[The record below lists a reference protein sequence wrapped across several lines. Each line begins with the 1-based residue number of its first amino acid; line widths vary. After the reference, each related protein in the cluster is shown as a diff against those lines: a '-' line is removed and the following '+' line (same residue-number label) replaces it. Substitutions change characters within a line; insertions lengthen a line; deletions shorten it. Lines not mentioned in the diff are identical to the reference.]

1 MSKYKILPLFI
12 SFQGCP
18 QQCVYCNQ
26 NEITGSSGMT
36 PDLAGQEIKK
46 ASQEMTDFQ
55 VAFYGGSF
63 TALDRDLQFAYFNQ
77 VQAYLGKEVNSI
89 RLSTRPDAIDQDH
102 IGDLKSMGLRTIEL
116 GAQSMD
122 PKVLD
127 QSLRGHSDQDV
138 VEAVEVIKSL
148 DLELGIQQMLGLP
161 AENWESFKDSVD
173 KICRLKPDFV
183 RIYPTLVLKETPLAR
198 LYENK
203 SYTPLSLEE
212 ALEWASYA
220 YRRYRKEGIDV
231 IRIGLQATDRINFQG
246 DLLAG
251 PFHPSL
257 GQMVKSRALVDQI
270 SSFLARREIHRLEEI
285 LASKRMVANIVGLK
299 AWGRK
304 NLEEDFGPI
313 QFTKQEEK
321 RIILRT
327 EDQEIDLGD
336 EENVFKIY

>member
-1 MSKYKILPLFI
+1 
-12 SFQGCP
+12 
-18 QQCVYCNQ
+18 
-26 NEITGSSGMT
+26 
-36 PDLAGQEIKK
+36 
-46 ASQEMTDFQ
+46 
-55 VAFYGGSF
+55 
-63 TALDRDLQFAYFNQ
+63 
-77 VQAYLGKEVNSI
+77 
-89 RLSTRPDAIDQDH
+89 
-102 IGDLKSMGLRTIEL
+102 
-116 GAQSMD
+116 MD

-138 VEAVEVIKSL
+138 VEAVGVIKSL
-148 DLELGIQQMLGLP
+148 GLELGIQQMLGLP
-161 AENWESFKDSVD
+161 GENWESFKESLDR
-173 KICRLKPDFV
+173 ICKLKPDFV

-198 LYENK
+198 LYEDK
-203 SYTPLSLEE
+203 SYTPLSLDE
-212 ALEWASYA
+212 AVEWASYA

-257 GQMVKSRALVDQI
+257 GQMVKSQALVDQI
-270 SSFLARREIHRLEEI
+270 SSFLARREVHRLEEI
-285 LASKRMVANIVGLK
+285 LASKRMIANIVGLK

-304 NLEEDFGPI
+304 KLEEDFGPI
-313 QFTKQEEK
+313 QFTKQEGK